1 MDLREIHIMRLAL
14 NGLKNRNLR
23 YLKFFSGC
31 TDEFII
37 KFLYICTL
45 ESVSR
50 RAGSG

>member
-1 MDLREIHIMRLAL
+1 MNLNESRMACLAL
-14 NGLKNRNLR
+14 NGLKNGNLGF
-23 YLKFFSGC
+23 LKLFSGC
-31 TDEFII
+31 TYAFII